1 MQKQVK
7 VDFLIDDNFKRIRSC
22 DFCTQLI
29 QLFKIRHE
37 AITFRGEA
45 VITELNTLKKVLNP
59 EWTTKNI
66 DFLLDFYDHPVTELL
81 QEGDGAGNLTAK
93 ERQQLL
99 ER

>member
-1 MQKQVK
+1 
-7 VDFLIDDNFKRIRSC
+7 
-22 DFCTQLI
+22 
-29 QLFKIRHE
+29 
-37 AITFRGEA
+37 